1 MDFFEARIASLE
13 EEVLK
18 YREVLEDIRDGVY
31 PYKDMLGCL
40 NCKRATVKELR
51 EMARKALLNKEE
63 PDEDIPF

>member
-18 YREVLEDIRDGVY
+18 YKDVLEDIRDGVCR
-31 PYKDMLGCL
+31 YKDMQGCL

-63 PDEDIPF
+63 PDDDIPF